1 MPLFKFIKYTL
12 LELGL
17 LASVEVLGRAIVAH
31 AAGKDE
37 AFLSLIIIEL

>member
-12 LELGL
+12 SELAL
-17 LASVEVLGRAIVAH
+17 FTCVEVLGRAIVSH

-37 AFLSLIIIEL
+37 AFLTLIIIEL